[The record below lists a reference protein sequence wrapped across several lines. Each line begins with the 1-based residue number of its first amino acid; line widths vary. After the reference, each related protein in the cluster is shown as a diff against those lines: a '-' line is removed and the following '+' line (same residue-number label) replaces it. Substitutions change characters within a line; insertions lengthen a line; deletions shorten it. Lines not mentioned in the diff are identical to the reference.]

1 MAQVPYRANLSSSQ
15 FALTQAK
22 AGRSVINPGADQNYD
37 RRVDPPGEGLKNSVG
52 IPQALYMEN
61 VLPTP
66 DGYRSVGMQA
76 IVDEDINPTL
86 GSITKTI
93 VVPVPIV
100 GALDIVEQITIHFIG
115 AIDILFVPELWFQR
129 FVPDQA
135 YSNNTTG
142 YVSNPIYPDHI
153 SWAFV
158 QGVLYIHIIGDA
170 SSLGG
175 ANQLLYSVEYNQ
187 GTDTLEFTDVTA
199 SITGAV
205 LNNLLVCILGSY
217 NYLVLVYKHEVF
229 WSSLTNALDFT
240 ASLVSGAGQEVPTAL
255 TSQIRWA
262 VTHPA
267 GFIIYTANNAIG
279 VSYTG
284 NRAYPWRFREVP
296 NSGGV
301 FDIIFHASTGVAGDV
316 NSVAQYVLSSN
327 GQIQAVTLDN
337 AQNILSQLSDYLT
350 YDDTFDAW
358 NDSINDVELIEFPFV
373 SDVSNRKIFKI
384 STILDRYLFI
394 SYATETTYPAPDTIM
409 SGKPLFLYC
418 FVWDSLLD
426 RLGKLKI
433 EHTDVWFVD
442 QYIYFVN
449 GSDPELS
456 QFTYKVY
463 TRMNLQEPGGEVPAI
478 EHSGVLILGK
488 FQYVRDRLITLEE
501 LDIESAQ
508 DTTLGW
514 TLAGTKNLTL
524 FVDPSYDGKNFDI
537 TQRVTPYVILDQGSL
552 IKTLAHVTGKSFRI
566 GFIGAFD
573 LASIELKC
581 QIEGHM

>member
-1 MAQVPYRANLSSSQ
+1 MAQVPYRANLSASQ

-22 AGRSVINPGADQNYD
+22 AGRSVIIGGSDQNYD
-37 RRVDPPGEGLKNSVG
+37 RRVDPPGEGLKDSVG
-52 IPQALYMEN
+52 IPQVIYMEN

-66 DGYRSVGMQA
+66 DGFRSVGMQSIIDEA
-76 IVDEDINPTL
+76 ITPVL
-86 GSITKTI
+86 GRFIKTI

-100 GALDIVEQITIHFIG
+100 GTLDVVEQITIHFVGIE
-115 AIDILFVPELWFQR
+115 DILFVPELWFQR

-142 YVSNPIYPDHI
+142 YISNAIYPDSI

-158 QGVLYIHIIGDA
+158 QGVLYIHIIGAA
-170 SSLGG
+170 SSLGA
-175 ANQLLYSVEYNQ
+175 ANQLLYSVEYNS
-187 GTDTLEFTDVTA
+187 GTNTLEFTDVSA

-217 NYLVLVYKHEVF
+217 NYLVFVYKHEVL

-240 ASLVSGAGQEVPTAL
+240 ASLISGAGQEVPTAL

-284 NRAYPWRFREVP
+284 NRAYPWRFKEVP

-301 FDIIFHASTGVAGDV
+301 FDAVFRASIGIAGDV
-316 NSVAQYVLSSN
+316 NSAAQYVLSSN
-327 GQIQAVTLDN
+327 GQIQAVTPDN

-350 YDDTFDAW
+350 YDDTFDTW
-358 NDSINDVELIEFPFV
+358 NAGIDDIELSEFPFV
-373 SDVSNRKIFKI
+373 DDVSNRKLFKI
-384 STILDRYLFI
+384 SAILDRYLFI
-394 SYATETTYPAPDTIM
+394 SYGTTTPYPEPNSILSIPPVFT
-409 SGKPLFLYC
+409 YC

-433 EHTDVWFVD
+433 NHTDLWFVD
-442 QYIYFVN
+442 QYIYFID
-449 GSDPELS
+449 GSNADAT

-463 TRMNLQEPGGEVPAI
+463 TRLNLQEPVGETPAI
-478 EHSGVLILGK
+478 EHSGILVLGK
-488 FQYVRDRLITLEE
+488 FQYVRDRFITLEE
-501 LDIESAQ
+501 LDIEAAQ

-514 TLAGTKNLTL
+514 TLAGTKNLTI
-524 FVDPSYDGKNFDI
+524 FVDPSYDGKNFDL
-537 TQRVTPYVILDQGSL
+537 TQRVTPYILLDEGSL
-552 IKTLAHVTGKSFRI
+552 IKTVCHVTGKNFRI
-566 GFIGAFD
+566 GFMGAFD

>member
-37 RRVDPPGEGLKNSVG
+37 RRVDPPGEGLKDSVG

-76 IVDEDINPTL
+76 IVDEAIAPSL
-86 GSITKTI
+86 GTIVKTI

-100 GALDIVEQITIHFIG
+100 GALDVVEQITIHFIG
-115 AIDILFVPELWFQR
+115 VEDILFVPELWFQR

-142 YVSNPIYPDHI
+142 YVSNPIYPDSI

-158 QGVLYIHIIGDA
+158 QGVLYIYISGAA
-170 SSLGG
+170 SSLGA

-187 GTDTLEFTDVTA
+187 GTGDLEFTDVTA
-199 SITGAV
+199 SLTGAV

-217 NYLVLVYKHEVF
+217 NYLVFVYKHEVL

-267 GFIIYTANNAIG
+267 GFILYTANNAIG

-301 FDIIFHASTGVAGDV
+301 FDAIFRASTGIAGDV
-316 NSVAQYVLSSN
+316 NSAAQYVLSSN
-327 GQIQAVTLDN
+327 GQIQAVTPDN
-337 AQNILSQLSDYLT
+337 AQNILSQLSDYLA
-350 YDDTFDAW
+350 YDDTFDFW
-358 NDSINDVELIEFPFV
+358 NDGIDDIELISFPFID
-373 SDVSNRKIFKI
+373 DVSNRKLFKI
-384 STILDRYLFI
+384 SAVLDRYLFI
-394 SYATETTYPAPDTIM
+394 SYATTTPYPEPNSILGASPVFT
-409 SGKPLFLYC
+409 YC

-426 RLGKLKI
+426 RLGRLKI

-449 GSDPELS
+449 GSDPDAT

-478 EHSGVLILGK
+478 EHSGILVLGK

-501 LDIESAQ
+501 LDIEAAQ

-514 TLAGTKNLTL
+514 TLAGTKNLQIYI
-524 FVDPSYDGKNFDI
+524 DPSYDGKNFDL
-537 TQRVTPYVILDQGSL
+537 TQRVIPYIMLDQGSL
-552 IKTLAHVTGKSFRI
+552 IKTACHITGKSFRI
-566 GFIGAFD
+566 IFKGAFD